1 MNYLF
6 KTILFSVCILTTSF
20 TVKED
25 QNKLKTGF
33 YYLAEKE
40 TEGEL
45 IKDIDSEE
53 WFAVQKEDALAVNE
67 YTAAKFTT
75 RNYLPKA
82 MKVIELKLTQAGKK
96 KWETM
101 KNRIS
106 KSGESILF
114 ICNDKVY
121 LKKTIIGKNK
131 LLNST
136 IDLFIDTKYQDAVLE
151 KIKSEISSSK

>member
-82 MKVIELKLTQAGKK
+82 MKVIVAERSAPMGRPISIGMSRKNQSMTITNGIDRIVLT
-96 KWETM
+96 
-101 KNRIS
+101 
-106 KSGESILF
+106 
-114 ICNDKVY
+114 
-121 LKKTIIGKNK
+121 
-131 LLNST
+131 
-136 IDLFIDTKYQDAVLE
+136 
-151 KIKSEISSSK
+151 